1 LGHRAPEADR
11 PGRGGY
17 KAALGDCPN
26 SCGAVNIDQGD
37 RIAGALL
44 WLIGADLARSAPFTE
59 NLEVSPPLEVCGVTK
74 MPNDEW
80 IRTFAD
86 GRKVKFSHDEL
97 MDATFITA
105 QIEGNEVV
113 YSILLNKAET
123 KLSREEVER
132 RFERELSRK

>member
-1 LGHRAPEADR
+1 L
-11 PGRGGY
+11 
-17 KAALGDCPN
+17 AL
-26 SCGAVNIDQGD
+26 S
-37 RIAGALL
+37 RL
-44 WLIGADLARSAPFTE
+44 WLIGADCACSAPFTE
-59 NLEVSPPLEVCGVTK
+59 NLDASPTLEVGGITK

-80 IRTFAD
+80 IRTLAD

-123 KLSREEVER
+123 KLSREEVEG

>member
-1 LGHRAPEADR
+1 
-11 PGRGGY
+11 
-17 KAALGDCPN
+17 
-26 SCGAVNIDQGD
+26 
-37 RIAGALL
+37 
-44 WLIGADLARSAPFTE
+44 
-59 NLEVSPPLEVCGVTK
+59 

-80 IRTFAD
+80 IRTLAD

-97 MDATFITA
+97 MDTTFITA

-123 KLSREEVER
+123 KLSRDAVEA